1 MPPYQQNYQETF
13 EIESKNKPRDINI
26 LNQIFKFLNN
36 SLISYR
42 LNCIHNYT
50 PFFFYIE

>member
-26 LNQIFKFLNN
+26 LNQILKIDIEYFQLRMN
-36 SLISYR
+36 
-42 LNCIHNYT
+42 
-50 PFFFYIE
+50 FFNTMIATWLQGA

>member
-26 LNQIFKFLNN
+26 LNSVGLL
-36 SLISYR
+36 LI
-42 LNCIHNYT
+42 
-50 PFFFYIE
+50 